1 MTSCAKPNGKK
12 GAESMTKSSA
22 PWRAPGYFLGLFLL
36 MANAS
41 PAASAVKYGIIY
53 GAPILEK

>member
-1 MTSCAKPNGKK
+1 
-12 GAESMTKSSA
+12 MTKSSA